1 MSREDSETS
10 DNTLIQRKASS
21 LLGPLWSQEA
31 QVRRLLQIK
40 PTQKA
45 GLATWTCRFFFFIT
59 FFGSCALVFF

>member
-31 QVRRLLQIK
+31 QVRKLLQIK

-45 GLATWTCRFFFFIT
+45 GLATWTCRFFLSL
-59 FFGSCALVFF
+59 FFGSCALLFF